1 MNLKTISYEGQVKN
15 IFCSN
20 LVRDENPEVELQL
33 AVDVVDVML
42 GQSDCL
48 KNKDPLEAALH

>member
-1 MNLKTISYEGQVKN
+1 MKTISYEGQVKN